1 MAMTIELIMSSF
13 VVLTSMPPTAPK
25 VINKPTMN
33 TNIADLVVICVF
45 LCLFVYVCIIARFC
59 QTVNQKP

>member
-1 MAMTIELIMSSF
+1 MIAMTIELIMSSF

-33 TNIADLVVICVF
+33 TNIADLVVI
-45 LCLFVYVCIIARFC
+45 LCLSMFVCVC
-59 QTVNQKP
+59 VNYTAV